1 MKFIFRASL
10 ITLLFLPFATWADKS
25 RPPYDYVI
33 NVSGGKYVFVM
44 LATSGFTPFD
54 IGASDDVGVI
64 DPDKEIRKSYKN
76 SGLYS
81 VGQASPLWT
90 ISWYSFTVYPSAD
103 GDHLV
108 RIGPWAS
115 SVEQLALSFYSK
127 GVEIKKYLIRDL
139 VKDQSRLDYTVSH
152 FFWMSEH
159 RHDEKNQ
166 LLHLKTVDGVI
177 YKFSTMTGEIVP

>member
-1 MKFIFRASL
+1 MNFIFRFLLTA
-10 ITLLFLPFATWADKS
+10 LLFIPSVTWADRA
-25 RPPYDYVI
+25 RPPYDYVT

-44 LATSGFTPFD
+44 LANSGFSPFD
-54 IGASDDVGVI
+54 IGAPDDVGVI
-64 DPDKEIRKSYKN
+64 DSDKEIRKTYKN
-76 SGLYS
+76 SGLYLAN
-81 VGQASPLWT
+81 QILPLWT
-90 ISWYSFTVYPSAD
+90 VPWYSFTVYPASD

-115 SVEQLALSFYSK
+115 SVEQLAVSFYSK

-139 VKDQSRLDYTVSH
+139 VKDQSRLHYTVSH

-159 RHDEKNQ
+159 HYDEKTQ
-166 LLHLKTVDGVI
+166 LFHLKTVDGVI